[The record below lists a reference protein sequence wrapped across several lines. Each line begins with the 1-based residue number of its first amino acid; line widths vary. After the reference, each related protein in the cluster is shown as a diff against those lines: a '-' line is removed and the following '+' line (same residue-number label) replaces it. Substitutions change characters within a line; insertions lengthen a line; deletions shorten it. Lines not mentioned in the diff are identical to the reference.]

1 MVNAIIR
8 QDPKNKQDI
17 ATFITFSTIKDV
29 DSLNSVN
36 QENPSP
42 DSINFL
48 NKYDAVVY
56 ICQGAESTEIIK
68 KAHPVI
74 REHFAMKFTPRILFN
89 LQKDQNQVVDSLELA
104 NEVETRV
111 ICDLDI
117 G

>member
-17 ATFITFSTIKDV
+17 ATFITFSTIKNIE
-29 DSLNSVN
+29 SLNNVN
-36 QENPSP
+36 EENPSP

-56 ICQGAESTEIIK
+56 ICQGAKSTEIIK

-74 REHFAMKFTPRILFN
+74 REHFAMRFTPRILFN

-104 NEVETRV
+104 NEIETRV
-111 ICDLDI
+111 TCDLDL